1 MIRGT
6 QKARV
11 KVVPSHIAKKKIGG
25 DKGLPMI
32 KCSCEA
38 KIMLVPNVKL
48 MSEAIEAHVEKHKQK
63 VKDPKAAEAEA
74 ERIRDYLIMQVLDKA
89 SKA

>member
-1 MIRGT
+1 MSVHG
-6 QKARV
+6 
-11 KVVPSHIAKKKIGG
+11 SKKKIGG

-32 KCSCEA
+32 KCSSCGA

-63 VKDPKAAEAEA
+63 MKDPKAAQEIAECV
-74 ERIRDYLIMQVLDKA
+74 RDDLITQVLKKA
-89 SKA
+89 SRT

>member
-6 QKARV
+6 QKA
-11 KVVPSHIAKKKIGG
+11 KAKEVPSHISKKKIGG
-25 DKGLPMI
+25 DKGLPVI
-32 KCSCEA
+32 KCTCRTE
-38 KIMLVPNVKL
+38 IMLVPNVKL
-48 MSEAIEAHVEKHKQK
+48 MSEAIKAHVAKHKQK

-74 ERIRDYLIMQVLDKA
+74 ERIRDDLITQVLDKA